1 MKHTRWLILI
11 VLTINSEGG
20 SSQNEYFSG
29 NPKWGMNEQH
39 QWSAFDD
46 PWGKKTTL
54 YVDGDTVLNNEVY
67 VKIYEVGIQY
77 WGLNTSNYS
86 EIPYSNP
93 SVVACLRSEGM
104 KMYKWDEYQNE
115 EELLYDFDVEEGGQF
130 NYSPN
135 LTDATDPTL
144 FVDSISYITLGGT
157 ERKVIHIEGWENEG
171 GDFIEGVGHR
181 RGLWHPL
188 GPQLDFEW
196 YFVCYTLNGES
207 YFIDMYEAPWLMP
220 STQQCEFVV
229 GLEEISERNINL
241 YPNPANA
248 YVSLVSASQI
258 NSIEITDF
266 TGRIVFKLQP
276 NSTYADLDIK
286 ILSSGYYFV
295 RVTSDDNRIK
305 TLKLIKE

>member
-11 VLTINSEGG
+11 VLTIHSKVG

-39 QWSAFDD
+39 QEAPFA
-46 PWGKKTTL
+46 PVWGKKTTL
-54 YVDGDTVLNNEVY
+54 FVEGDTLLNNEVY

-77 WGLNTSNYS
+77 WNLNTSNYS

-115 EELLYDFDVEEGGQF
+115 EEILYDFDVEEGGQF
-130 NYSPN
+130 NYSPT

-144 FVDSISYITLGGT
+144 FVDSISYITLAGI

-188 GPQLDFEW
+188 GPQLDFGW
-196 YFVCYTLNGES
+196 FFVCYSLNGES
-207 YFIDMYEAPWLMP
+207 YFVDIYGAPWLIP
-220 STQQCEFVV
+220 STEQCEFVV
-229 GLEEISERNINL
+229 GLEEISEKKINM
-241 YPNPANA
+241 YPNPAND
-248 YVSLVSASQI
+248 YVSLLSASQI
-258 NSIEITDF
+258 SSIEITDF
-266 TGRIVFKLQP
+266 TGRIVFKVQP
-276 NSTYADLDIK
+276 NSTYTNLDIK
-286 ILSSGYYFV
+286 ILPSGYYFV
-295 RVTSDDNRIK
+295 RVTTDNNRIK